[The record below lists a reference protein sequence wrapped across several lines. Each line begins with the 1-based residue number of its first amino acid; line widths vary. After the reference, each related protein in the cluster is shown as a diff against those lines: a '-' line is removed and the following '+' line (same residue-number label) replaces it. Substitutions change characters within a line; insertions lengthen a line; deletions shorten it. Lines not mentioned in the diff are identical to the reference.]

1 MLIQLG
7 SRRTEPG
14 LVEALTE
21 CHERIRRFTGHA
33 ARLAA
38 AAPAPELGEVRE
50 VAAQVARYFR
60 EALPLHL
67 ADEDEQV
74 APRLAGT
81 SAELDAALARMAS
94 EHAAHEPVIARVIA
108 ICDELARDPA
118 RLAALGPELAA
129 QAARLADLLAPHLEL
144 EERVI
149 FPALAR
155 LPAGDRDTILAA
167 LRARR
172 DRALSAPART

>member
-7 SRRTEPG
+7 PRRTEPG

-21 CHERIRRFTGHA
+21 CHERIRRFTSYA

-38 AAPAPELGEVRE
+38 AAPAPEPREVRE
-50 VAAQVARYFR
+50 VSAQVARYFR
-60 EALPLHL
+60 ESLPLHL

-81 SAELDAALARMAS
+81 SAEVDAALARMTA
-94 EHAAHEPVIARVIA
+94 EHEAHEPVIARVIA
-108 ICDELARDPA
+108 ICAELERDPA
-118 RLAALGPELAA
+118 RLAALAPELAA
-129 QAARLADLLAPHLEL
+129 QAARLSELFAPHLEL

-155 LPAGDRDTILAA
+155 LPAGDRDAILAA

-172 DRALSAPART
+172 DRALSSPART